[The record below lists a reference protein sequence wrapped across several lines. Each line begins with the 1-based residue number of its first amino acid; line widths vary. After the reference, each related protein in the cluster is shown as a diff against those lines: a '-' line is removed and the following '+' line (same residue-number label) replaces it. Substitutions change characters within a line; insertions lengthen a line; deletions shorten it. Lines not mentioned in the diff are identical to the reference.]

1 MENSSS
7 RNKWAQK
14 IGFITGPAMIT
25 VGLIAFS
32 NSNKSPYMAYFLIA
46 FGVIRLCMTVFLY
59 FKQKNQLN
67 NE

>member
-7 RNKWAQK
+7 GNKWVQK
-14 IGFITGPAMIT
+14 IGFITGPGMIAI
-25 VGLIAFS
+25 GLFALS
-32 NSNKSPYMAYFLIA
+32 NSNKSPYMAYFIIA

-59 FKQKNQLN
+59 FKQKKQSN